1 MAKYTVELRDVV
13 SEHNIFAFPYPFYD
27 EKKRKDFQDAFI
39 RHFYFREIGVK
50 TPERFIFHL
59 WDKMVTV
66 FPYYN
71 ELLKTAELEYSVLD
85 NYNVTETFTRNME
98 KLEKA
103 SGVFSSRG
111 QVTDSQN
118 SEVENEQ
125 NRTGTT
131 NDTETSSNTGVSE
144 QSNTGTKNTD
154 TDGTKTREATR
165 HTDHDEN
172 IVKKFLDTPQG
183 AIDLKD
189 IQYLTTLNDDT
200 VDNQEFVDEGE
211 TATDKTNI
219 KETHSENGTANIT
232 NNGERNLSGNST
244 EKTDGKTSSN
254 FEGEQRTIH
263 DNNTRSEKKDDVN
276 ENYTLKKQG
285 NIGVDTDADMI
296 QKHIKLQKILTR
308 IYGMFFDECEDLFM
322 MVL

>member
-1 MAKYTVELRDVV
+1 MAEYTVELRDVV

-27 EKKRKDFQDAFI
+27 ERKRKDFQDAFI

-111 QVTDSQN
+111 QVLDN
-118 SEVENEQ
+118 SEQ
-125 NRTGTT
+125 TGTT
-131 NDTETSSNTGVSE
+131 KDTETTTSNGVSD
-144 QSNTGTKNTD
+144 QTGKGTKNTD

-165 HTDHDEN
+165 HIDHDEN
-172 IVKKFLDTPQG
+172 ILKKFLDTPQG
-183 AIDLKD
+183 AVDLTD
-189 IQYLTTLNDDT
+189 SQYLTTLNHDT
-200 VDNQEFVDEGE
+200 VDNQEFIDDGE
-211 TATDKTNI
+211 TATDKNKV
-219 KETHSENGTANIT
+219 KETHTEESNATMSNE
-232 NNGERNLSGNST
+232 GERKLDGNT
-244 EKTDGKTSSN
+244 NVK
-254 FEGEQRTIH
+254 FEGDQRTIH